1 MHKIPIVTDI
11 KPFYPEMITFKHSE
25 ALYATK
31 KDLVVETIRE
41 AIISGQ
47 LKPDQKLLQ
56 NEIAAQLRMSP
67 TPVREALKQLEVEG
81 LLVYSPHKGVR
92 VANFSLQEASE
103 IYRIRGALEAL
114 AIRLVTTN
122 LDHASLEKLAE
133 LVESM
138 QVFAQRD
145 KLAKLR
151 QANRE
156 FHRII
161 NQAAGSQR
169 LYQMLDS
176 LHQQFPWGHL
186 GVVPGRPV
194 QAVKEHQAIL
204 EALQSRDA
212 QLAAELMQQH
222 LENAANALAS
232 FMGEGMP
239 DLDQQDVEEVKT

>member
-1 MHKIPIVTDI
+1 MHKTPIVTGA
-11 KPFYPEMITFKHSE
+11 KRFWSEMITFKHSE
-25 ALYATK
+25 GLYTTK

-41 AIISGQ
+41 AIISGR

-56 NEIAAQLRMSP
+56 NEIAAQLQMSP

-92 VANFSLQEASE
+92 VANFSLREASE
-103 IYRIRGALEAL
+103 IYRIRGALETL
-114 AIRLVTTN
+114 AIRLATPN
-122 LDHASLEKLAE
+122 LDHTRLEKLAE

-138 QVFAQRD
+138 QVLTQQN

-161 NQAAGSQR
+161 SQAAGSHR

-186 GVVPGRPV
+186 GVVPGRRA

-204 EALQSRDA
+204 ESLQRRDA

-222 LENAANALAS
+222 VENAANALAS
-232 FMGEGMP
+232 FLGEGIS
-239 DLDQQDVEEVKT
+239 DLDHQDVEEVKT